1 MKKNIKAIYLTEIAL
16 LILIILFYMLTK
28 VVSSNIKSYLAIT
41 FLLIILI
48 INIVLFKIDHTKNY
62 YSGYIRRTIITVLMI
77 SGIIIYALGVIIG
90 FTHGYKIIYNSI
102 VFRIIPMILITI
114 IVEYLRAIIVK
125 HSFNNKKSMVF
136 ISIILSL
143 IPIILEINYGT
154 LTTSYEKF
162 VFLSTIILPSIA
174 ESFLCTYLVHRDN
187 QFYSIMFKLIV
198 QLYMYIIPIVPN
210 LGYYLYA
217 VLKIVVPF
225 IIFYIINKNLLID
238 ENKKSVAKMN
248 RRIFSIPILIA
259 SLILVVL
266 VAGIFKY
273 KLIAIAT
280 DSMKDTYA
288 RGDAVL
294 IEYLKPEEIKVGE
307 VMVFRHSNKVIT
319 HRVIDIKNKGN
330 KIYYNTKG
338 DANSSPDGYV
348 TEDKD
353 VIGRVDFVIK
363 YIGYPTVYLEE
374 LFGKG

>member
-1 MKKNIKAIYLTEIAL
+1 M
-16 LILIILFYMLTK
+16 
-28 VVSSNIKSYLAIT
+28 V
-41 FLLIILI
+41 
-48 INIVLFKIDHTKNY
+48 
-62 YSGYIRRTIITVLMI
+62 
-77 SGIIIYALGVIIG
+77 SGIIIYALGLIIG

-125 HSFNNKKSMVF
+125 HSFGNKKSLII
-136 ISIILSL
+136 ISIVLSL

-154 LTTSYEKF
+154 LTNSYEKF

-187 QFYSIMFKLIV
+187 QFSSIIFKLVV

-225 IIFYIINKNLLID
+225 IIFYIINKNLLVE

-259 SLILVVL
+259 ALILVAL
-266 VAGIFKY
+266 VSGIFKY

-280 DSMKDTYA
+280 DSMKDLYA
-288 RGDAVL
+288 RGDAVI
-294 IEYLKPEEIKVGE
+294 IEYLKPEEIHVGD

-319 HRVIDIKNKGN
+319 HRVIEIKDKNG

-338 DANSSPDGYV
+338 DNNKSADGFV

-363 YIGYPTVYLEE
+363 YIGYPTIYIEE

>member
-114 IVEYLRAIIVK
+114 IVEYLRTIIVK

-187 QFYSIMFKLIV
+187 QFSGIMFKLIV

-266 VAGIFKY
+266 VAGIYKY

-307 VMVFRHSNKVIT
+307 VMVFRHNNKVIT
-319 HRVIDIKNKGN
+319 HRVIDIKNKNN

-338 DANSSPDGYV
+338 DANPSADGYV

>member
-48 INIVLFKIDHTKNY
+48 INIILFKIDHTKSY
-62 YSGYIRRTIITVLMI
+62 YSGYIRRTIITVLMV
-77 SGIIIYALGVIIG
+77 SGIIIYALGLIIG

-125 HSFNNKKSMVF
+125 HSFGNKKSLII
-136 ISIILSL
+136 ISIVLSL

-154 LTTSYEKF
+154 LTNSYEKF

-187 QFYSIMFKLIV
+187 QFSSIIFKLVV

-225 IIFYIINKNLLID
+225 IIFYIINKNLLVE

-259 SLILVVL
+259 ALILVAL
-266 VAGIFKY
+266 VSGIFKY

-280 DSMKDTYA
+280 DSMKDLYA
-288 RGDAVL
+288 RGDAVI
-294 IEYLKPEEIKVGE
+294 IEYLKPEEIHVGD

-319 HRVIDIKNKGN
+319 HRVIEIKDKNG

-338 DANSSPDGYV
+338 DNNKSADGFV

-363 YIGYPTVYLEE
+363 YIGYPTIYIEE

>member
-187 QFYSIMFKLIV
+187 QFSSIMFKLIV

-307 VMVFRHSNKVIT
+307 VMVFRHNNKVIT
-319 HRVIDIKNKGN
+319 HRVIDIKNKNN
-330 KIYYNTKG
+330 KIFYNTKG
-338 DANSSPDGYV
+338 DGNSSPDGYV